1 MSNPYCRFNHGKML
15 QARGKFSKR
24 DGGLRQYYHCRNFDC
39 SYTALEPRVDAKFFK
54 EFGDDYYEKKSREFE
69 DDDVK
74 HLACPNYPNC
84 DTEGC
89 GEF

>member
-1 MSNPYCRFNHGKML
+1 MSNPYCRFRHGEML
-15 QARGKFSKR
+15 QTRGKFSKR

-39 SYTALEPRVDAKFFK
+39 SYTALEPRFDAKFFK